1 MMKKYYIGLRPELNE
16 VYQGPISFQ
25 PKEVFGLVEKHRMTP
40 MIWRQEVRR
49 KANKQQTRDVKTFSQ
64 LLGQNSVTSGLETWA
79 LQAWFPMGNIF
90 SLLSF
95 GIG

>member
-40 MIWRQEVRR
+40 MI
-49 KANKQQTRDVKTFSQ
+49 
-64 LLGQNSVTSGLETWA
+64 
-79 LQAWFPMGNIF
+79 
-90 SLLSF
+90 
-95 GIG
+95 